1 MFCPKC
7 GRDLSDISGDFCPQ
21 CGCSL
26 QKARESL
33 PIDCPTDDSADYPDN
48 HTAQTDSSNNTPSS
62 GINLRPAMFTIAIVV
77 GAIAAYL
84 TVASQDHGAMG
95 YPNDMWEWYNYD
107 GGSNVCILLF
117 IVAFIAA
124 VIGFCVKSNK
134 K

>member
-7 GRDLSDISGDFCPQ
+7 GKDLSDISGDFCPQ
-21 CGCSL
+21 CGYNL
-26 QKARESL
+26 QKARESF
-33 PIDCPTDDSADYPDN
+33 PIDRSTGDSADN
-48 HTAQTDSSNNTPSS
+48 HTAGTASSNNASSS

-77 GAIAAYL
+77 GAIATFL
-84 TVASQDHGAMG
+84 TVASQEHGPG
-95 YPNDMWEWYNYD
+95 GNPNDLWEWYNYD

-117 IVAFIAA
+117 VVAFIAA